1 MKQITLDKLI
11 LKNFKGVK
19 SFALDASCRNVKVF
33 GDNATGKTTLFDS
46 FIYLLFDKDSQNKK
60 DFQIKTVSP
69 SGKVIHGL
77 EHEVEGVFS
86 LDGRKLSLKK
96 VFTEK
101 WTKQRG
107 SAEKQFTGHETKY
120 FIDDVPCKKKEYTDK
135 VAEIVDEDIFK
146 LLTNPSYFNEQL
158 HWEKRRSILLE
169 ICGDV
174 STEEV
179 IASNQ
184 NLSRLPGILN
194 GRSIEDHRKVIN
206 SRRSLI
212 NKELDKIPVRI
223 DEINRNLPDTNGL
236 DEKTLNTEIGFIQS
250 QMNEKNEQISRINS
264 GGEVA
269 EKQKKLRELE
279 GDLIQIKN
287 QHQMK
292 SDELLSAKKTE
303 YYQKKNE
310 LDSLKNDFTSK
321 TREIDSLKQGIA
333 RLTNIADRLRTEWH
347 EKNNKTFEFTGEES
361 CPSCGQSLPAEK
373 VEAAKEKALADFNL
387 KKSNQLEE
395 IASQGK
401 REKSVIDEYNHQIT
415 KLTEESNLINENSK
429 HKQSEFENLLA
440 DIEQTKTGIS
450 NVETEPEYIDKQ
462 KEIAGIKQDI
472 HTLQTSVETSI
483 SSIRSEIA
491 KLQSDLQSLN
501 SQLGTIDQVEKAK
514 TRIAELEVEERELS
528 AEYEKLEG
536 ELFLTEEF
544 IRNKV
549 QLLEQ
554 KINNRFKHAHFKLFS
569 EQINGGLT
577 ETCETLFQGVSYSS
591 GLNNAAKINVGL
603 DIINTLSDHYGF
615 LAPIW
620 IDNSEAVTKLIDT
633 KSQIITL
640 VVSEPDKQLRVE
652 QIDDS
657 LITVDCEVIV

>member
-1 MKQITLDKLI
+1 MKQITLDKLV

-19 SFALDASCRNVKVF
+19 SFVLDASCRNVKVF

-60 DFQIKTVSP
+60 DFQIKTVST

-179 IASNQ
+179 IASNHS
-184 NLSRLPGILN
+184 LSSLPGILN

-236 DEKTLNTEIGFIQS
+236 DEKALNTEIGFIQS
-250 QMNEKNEQISRINS
+250 QINEKNEQISRINS

-269 EKQKKLRELE
+269 EKQKVLRELE

-287 QHQMK
+287 QHQIK

-310 LDSLKNDFTSK
+310 LEGLKSEFSSK
-321 TREIDSLKQGIA
+321 VRQIDLLKQDVT
-333 RLTNIADRLRTEWH
+333 RSTNTSDRLRTEWH
-347 EKNNKTFEFTGEES
+347 EENNKTFEFTGEES

-387 KKSNQLEE
+387 KKSNRLEE
-395 IASQGK
+395 VASRGK
-401 REKSVIDEYNHQIT
+401 KEKSLIDEYNQQIA
-415 KLTEESNLINENSK
+415 KLTEESNSINENIQ

-462 KEIAGIKQDI
+462 KEIAVIKQDI

-483 SSIRSEIA
+483 SSIGSEIA
-491 KLQSDLQSLN
+491 KLQAELQSLN

-514 TRIAELEVEERELS
+514 IRIAELEAEERELS

-554 KINNRFKHAHFKLFS
+554 KINNRFKHAHFKLFK
-569 EQINGGLT
+569 QNINGGLE

-620 IDNSEAVTKLIDT
+620 IDNSESVVQIIPS
-633 KSQIITL
+633 KSQMIQLI
-640 VVSEPDKQLRVE
+640 VSGDDKVLRPE
-652 QIDDS
+652 IEED
-657 LITVDCEVIV
+657 IYIC